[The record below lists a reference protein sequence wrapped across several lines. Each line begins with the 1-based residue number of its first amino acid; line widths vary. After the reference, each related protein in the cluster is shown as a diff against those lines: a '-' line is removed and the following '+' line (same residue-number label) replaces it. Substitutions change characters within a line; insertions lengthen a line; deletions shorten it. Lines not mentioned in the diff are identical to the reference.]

1 MEHHFIT
8 TSHDLNGLFTNVKT
22 MNGLINNINKQ
33 STINSDRYDSNTYK
47 GDAFEFF
54 VELFLNIN
62 STDNRVGVYNY
73 KPIQSNDDR
82 GADGIGENMRGEKCV
97 VQIKFRD
104 ETNKVLTT
112 NNDNLGNLVL
122 YGATI
127 GIGYDLER
135 NDNYRHFIF
144 TTAKGLHYYTDNEMF
159 LNKVKCF
166 AIDDFKKMVDGNIHF
181 WDKCREVINGLLDN
195 GK

>member
-22 MNGLINNINKQ
+22 MSGLIKNINKQ

-54 VELFLNIN
+54 VELFLHIN

-104 ETNKVLTT
+104 DTNKVLTA
-112 NNDNLGNLVL
+112 NDDNLGNLVL

-135 NDNYRHFIF
+135 VDNYRHFIF
-144 TTAKGLHYYTDNEMF
+144 TTANGLHYYTDNEMF

-166 AIDDFKKMVDGNIHF
+166 AIDDFKLMVDGNIHF
-181 WDKCREVINGLLDN
+181 WNKCRSIIGDLLSD
-195 GK
+195 KK

>member
-8 TSHDLNGLFTNVKT
+8 TSHDLKDLFVNVKT
-22 MNGLINNINKQ
+22 MSGLIKNINKQ

-54 VELFLNIN
+54 VELFLHIN

-82 GADGIGENMRGEKCV
+82 GADGIGVNMRGEKCV

-104 ETNKVLTT
+104 DTNKVLTT
-112 NNDNLGNLVL
+112 NEDNLGNLVL
-122 YGATI
+122 YGAGI
-127 GIGYDLER
+127 GIGYDLDQI
-135 NDNYRHFIF
+135 DNYRHFIF
-144 TTAKGLHYYTDNEMF
+144 TTANGLHYYTDNEMF

-166 AIDDFKKMVDGNIHF
+166 AIDDFKLMVDGNIHF
-181 WDKCREVINGLLDN
+181 WNKCRNIIGDLLSD
-195 GK
+195 KK